1 MTIGEFVANGKAK
14 YYNPNEVVWRRRE
27 VKKYTLYGDPSLYLF
42 GLDIDYNTPRLVK
55 KNSQLTEIQDEN
67 IIVKDDIVQ
76 LETDVYG
83 DVNSICVYSI
93 TGQLIYTSHSN
104 QIDLQGLPSGIYTT
118 LINTNNGQ
126 ISRKML
132 KN

>member
-1 MTIGEFVANGKAK
+1 MKKLLTALVLGALLTIPSILRAE
-14 YYNPNEVVWRRRE
+14 EVE
-27 VKKYTLYGDPSLYLF
+27 
-42 GLDIDYNTPRLVK
+42 IRLSV
-55 KNSQLTEIQDEN
+55 
-67 IIVKDDIVQ
+67 V
-76 LETDVYG
+76 LEMDVYG

-104 QIDLQGLPSGIYTT
+104 QIDIQGLPSGIYTT

-126 ISRKML
+126 ISRKIL